1 MGMENEL
8 AADAMQFM
16 KKENVMLLISA
27 VIALAGLI
35 VQLYIASAFVIAFF
49 IPANGVVKIT
59 TAAVDRGD
67 CIDLKVRVAN
77 VDTRRYLSNFYFSFM
92 SYERDAYKLVLTN
105 IAPAVVYTNEYYI
118 FGPTNTWDDQVV
130 ELDPTLSITRGES
143 FLAEFVLVKNTKRH
157 IAKIYGD
164 VGYRGL
170 RFVDYARTTDFIS
183 QDFTVIVPTNTQGN
197 LD

>member
-1 MGMENEL
+1 
-8 AADAMQFM
+8 M
-16 KKENVMLLISA
+16 KKDNVMLLLSA

-105 IAPAVVYTNEYYI
+105 IVPVVVYTNEYY
-118 FGPTNTWDDQVV
+118 FGPTNTWDDQGV

-157 IAKIYGD
+157 IAKIYGHL
-164 VGYRGL
+164 GYRGL
-170 RFVDYARTTDFIS
+170 RFVDYAGPKDSIC
-183 QDFTVIVPTNTQGN
+183 QDFTVIMPTNTAGQP
-197 LD
+197 